1 MGCALLAPSIDGAQ
15 LPELPGAEIFDA
27 PATARTQGYDS
38 AGPVEYFRLGNWTAP
53 SISDQ
58 MSRDA
63 TLLTL
68 GKGAVFLPTFTE
80 GRLEPEVA
88 VFDAKGNPVADGHS
102 GSRILLDSGSYRI
115 QFGSGSAGRTIRRRV
130 RVSEGQTTIVQPDWG
145 GLTVE
150 TLSPDGEYLEA
161 AYELISMGDWLN
173 YGKGYGMKEERL
185 QDTRTW
191 ILQPGMYR
199 LSKAGESYNS
209 LENFITLQINPGELH
224 AVELIFDPATGN
236 LIAGGSKTL
245 QTRQRGGRSWTYGA
259 RAGGNLALVK
269 VVDETD
275 ESRESILFATDLR
288 LRAKFDN
295 IRYFGLSEFF
305 LENSFVK
312 EDNRSL
318 SASTDQLQF
327 RTTWVRRLNQYVGP
341 YVRGQ
346 VTTHLF
352 PIHPTA
358 DTVYRVQTSP
368 NPDSPGKLVIDT
380 LGQELRSDF
389 EIEPSFYPLRLAE
402 GAGANL
408 EVLATYPAEI
418 TTQIGVAARQKIS
431 RGDYLARSANTFERS
446 ESDNEI
452 GVEALLNARFRLGT
466 QLTLDLRTEIF
477 APNADFGDTRL
488 DDLEADLR
496 FYLSRNLELG
506 YLFRIRETLEQV
518 ANRYPSSHSISLRL
532 SFNY

>member
-1 MGCALLAPSIDGAQ
+1 MGLFSITLVLGDQ
-15 LPELPGAEIFDA
+15 LPKLPGQEVFDA
-27 PATARTQGYDS
+27 PLSAPVKGADNTQL
-38 AGPVEYFRLGNWTAP
+38 VEYYRLGNWIAP

-68 GKGAVFLPTFTE
+68 GKGAVFLPSYTE

-88 VFDAKGNPVADGHS
+88 VFNSSGNQVADGHS
-102 GSRILLDSGSYRI
+102 GARILLDSGDYRI
-115 QFGSGSAGRTIRRRV
+115 QFGSGSAGRSIRKKV
-130 RVSEGQTTIVQPDWG
+130 RVEEGQTTIIQPDWG
-145 GLTVE
+145 GLVVE
-150 TLSPDGEYLEA
+150 TISPDGEYLESP
-161 AYELISMGDWLN
+161 YELISMDAWLN

-185 QDTRTW
+185 QDVRTW

-209 LENFITLQINPGELH
+209 LQNFITLQINPGELH
-224 AVELIFDPATGN
+224 SVELIFDPTTGN
-236 LIAGGSKTL
+236 LIAGGIKAL
-245 QTRQRGGRSWTYGA
+245 QTRTRGGRSWTYGV
-259 RAGGNLALVK
+259 RAGGNLALIRVI
-269 VVDETD
+269 DESD

-295 IRYFGLSEFF
+295 SRYFGLTEMF

-312 EDNRSL
+312 ESDRSL
-318 SASTDQLQF
+318 SANSDQLQL
-327 RTTWVRRLNQYVGP
+327 RSTWVRRLNAYVGP

-352 PIHPTA
+352 PNKPLA
-358 DTVYRVQTSP
+358 DTVYRVNTRKDP
-368 NPDSPGKLVIDT
+368 LTPGKTLVDT
-380 LGQELRSDF
+380 LGIEMGPDF
-389 EIEPSFYPLRLAE
+389 EIEPSFFPIRLAE

-408 EVLATYPAEI
+408 EILSTYPAEV
-418 TTQIGVAARQKIS
+418 TTQVGVAARQKLS
-431 RGDYLARSANTFERS
+431 RGEYLARSANTFERS
-446 ESDNEI
+446 SSDFEI

-477 APNADFGDTRL
+477 APNADFGETRL

-496 FYLSRNLELG
+496 FYLSRNLEIG
-506 YLFRIRETLEQV
+506 YLFRIRETLEAV
-518 ANRYPSSHSISLRL
+518 ANRYPSSHSVSMRL